1 MQFFYYIFISGNC
14 KNNGWCIPC
23 AFSIL
28 HKYYYMGS
36 SPSAFKNLYKI
47 YVVAM
52 TLACTQV
59 NCEKA
64 FSKLKIIKSR
74 LRAAI
79 NQEHLEVLM
88 LLSIE
93 SDLIPSSE

>member
-1 MQFFYYIFISGNC
+1 
-14 KNNGWCIPC
+14 
-23 AFSIL
+23 
-28 HKYYYMGS
+28 MGS

-52 TLACTQV
+52 TLACTRV
-59 NCEKA
+59 NCERA
-64 FSKLKIIKSR
+64 FSKLKIIKTR

-79 NQEHLEVLM
+79 NQEYLEALM

-93 SDLIPSSE
+93 SDLIPSSDETINLLGESSNELSRLLLFQSI

>member
-1 MQFFYYIFISGNC
+1 
-14 KNNGWCIPC
+14 
-23 AFSIL
+23 
-28 HKYYYMGS
+28 MGS

-47 YVVAM
+47 YVVGM

-59 NCEKA
+59 NCERA
-64 FSKLKIIKSR
+64 FSKLKIIKTR

-79 NQEHLEVLM
+79 NQEHLEALM

-93 SDLIPSSE
+93 SDLIPNSEETINLLGESSNELSRLLLF